1 MRETCMTTD
10 PSQNPKIQLALRAWG
25 AARRR
30 EHALGPAVA
39 AFEATVPGRLRE
51 DERFQRALEDA
62 ETAES
67 LQRAVGLHE
76 GETGEWAEKGVALL
90 RAIEGADDAYEQEL
104 REALD
109 AYRVSFKGGNGDND
123 TNGVHAH

>member
-1 MRETCMTTD
+1 M
-10 PSQNPKIQLALRAWG
+10 
-25 AARRR
+25 RRR
-30 EHALGPAVA
+30 ERALTAEAA
-39 AFEATVPGRLRE
+39 AFEAAVPGRIRE

-67 LQRAVGLHE
+67 LEQAVGLHE
-76 GETGEWAEKGVALL
+76 GETDELAAKGVALL
-90 RAIEGADDAYEQEL
+90 RAIEAADEAYEQEL

-109 AYRVSFKGGNGDND
+109 AFRVSFKGGNGDSD